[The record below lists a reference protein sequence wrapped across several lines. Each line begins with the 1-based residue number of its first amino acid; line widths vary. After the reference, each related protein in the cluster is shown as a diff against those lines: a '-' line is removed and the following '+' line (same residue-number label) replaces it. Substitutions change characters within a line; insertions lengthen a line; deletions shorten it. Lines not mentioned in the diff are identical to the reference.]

1 MVFRVPRRIAS
12 RWANHLKLQW
22 EKVDF
27 NYSLFKVLK
36 ILNVTS
42 QEFEKCWRFVDDSA
56 TEDEIFG
63 LLKEA
68 GFGVRSGAISP
79 RINFVR
85 KVLQRY
91 KEAKVFVCVCVC
103 VCVYGLLVVVITHCC
118 VSFFFV
124 IVEI

>member
-1 MVFRVPRRIAS
+1 MPRRIAS
-12 RWANHLKLQW
+12 RWANHLKLEW

-42 QEFEKCWRFVDDSA
+42 QEFEKSWRFVDESA
-56 TEDEIFG
+56 TDDEIFR

-68 GFGVRSGAISP
+68 GFGARSGAISP
-79 RINFVR
+79 RIDFVR

-91 KEAKVFVCVCVC
+91 KEAKVFLCVCML
-103 VCVYGLLVVVITHCC
+103 YSLL
-118 VSFFFV
+118 
-124 IVEI
+124 

>member
-1 MVFRVPRRIAS
+1 MPRRIAS

-42 QEFEKCWRFVDDSA
+42 QEFEKSWRFVDESA
-56 TEDEIFG
+56 TDDEIFR

-68 GFGVRSGAISP
+68 GFGTRPGAISP
-79 RINFVR
+79 RMDFVR

-91 KEAKVFVCVCVC
+91 KEAKVFVCVCFTRC
-103 VCVYGLLVVVITHCC
+103 CDYALLCL
-118 VSFFFV
+118 FFCHYLNM
-124 IVEI
+124 